1 MIDFI
6 DQNRDEFGVES
17 ICDVLPIAPSTYH
30 VHAARRRRPET
41 APARIKRD
49 LALKPEVK
57 RVFAQNFQVYG
68 ARKVWLQMNR
78 EGICVA
84 RCTVARLMKD
94 LGLQGVV
101 RGKPVKTTVSD
112 KAAQC
117 PLDRVNRHFKAP
129 APNMVWVSDF
139 TYVSTWAGAVFVAF
153 VIDVFARRP
162 AGLVLFETLH
172 RSVSFGQA
180 RTASQVSAG
189 GFRAPCTRLLS
200 WTRWIR
206 PWRRGDHLQ
215 AAALSTTAIVNGWTP
230 VSGRPDPHSDG
241 PFW

>member
-17 ICDVLPIAPSTYH
+17 ICNVLPIAPSTYH
-30 VHAARRRRPET
+30 VHVARRWRPET

-101 RGKPVKTTVSD
+101 RGKPVKTTV
-112 KAAQC
+112 
-117 PLDRVNRHFKAP
+117 
-129 APNMVWVSDF
+129 
-139 TYVSTWAGAVFVAF
+139 
-153 VIDVFARRP
+153 
-162 AGLVLFETLH
+162 ETI
-172 RSVSFGQA
+172 RNSV
-180 RTASQVSAG
+180 
-189 GFRAPCTRLLS
+189 
-200 WTRWIR
+200 
-206 PWRRGDHLQ
+206 
-215 AAALSTTAIVNGWTP
+215 
-230 VSGRPDPHSDG
+230 
-241 PFW
+241 